1 MSIEI
6 KWVSGRPQSPKSGL
20 AVLRCTPAQAEVRTM
35 DHRLAQ
41 MADLAV
47 GTQACLAPILSQR
60 ADGAG
65 AHLVN
70 GEDGDGDEGGGDRR
84 FCRTVIALISL
95 AARPDVEEDP
105 PSTLAF

>member
-1 MSIEI
+1 
-6 KWVSGRPQSPKSGL
+6 
-20 AVLRCTPAQAEVRTM
+20 M

-41 MADLAV
+41 TADLAV

-60 ADGAG
+60 ADGTG

-70 GEDGDGDEGGGDRR
+70 GEDGDGDRR
-84 FCRTVIALISL
+84 FGRTVIALISL
-95 AARPDVEEDP
+95 AAHPEEDP